1 MDYHSDIDYMVVLKE
16 DGSVPQTYLDRIKR
30 FAERYYNRSEIKQSN
45 PSGNDNRK
53 LTTCD
58 HRILTTPGG

>member
-1 MDYHSDIDYMVVLKE
+1 MPLERDI
-16 DGSVPQTYLDRIKR
+16 
-30 FAERYYNRSEIKQSN
+30 FHAAF
-45 PSGNDNRK
+45 GNDNRK